1 MKTLTT
7 FMNEVIPAS
16 AGTGKTFRLTDK
28 FIELMDQGVM
38 PEKIVALTFTKKASG
53 EFFDGI
59 LEKLANS
66 SKHDPDS
73 GPISKITGVSEF
85 NNKKALKLLRSFINS
100 MPSLEMGTIDSF
112 LYKMVSSIP
121 FEMGITGDFEILT
134 EHEIQLA
141 RESVLRRIYDGE
153 KYESAMFLNS
163 LKNFSYGKENSGVEA
178 ALSKYLENIH
188 SKFIYNSDAFFWGN
202 ESLIWPEETWLEL
215 DKKALDSKIQRIR
228 EINESL
234 EIKDKITIKL
244 ESFFSWIK
252 LEQLKETYRKNAK
265 E

>member
-1 MKTLTT
+1 
-7 FMNEVIPAS
+7 
-16 AGTGKTFRLTDK
+16 
-28 FIELMDQGVM
+28 
-38 PEKIVALTFTKKASG
+38 
-53 EFFDGI
+53 
-59 LEKLANS
+59 
-66 SKHDPDS
+66 
-73 GPISKITGVSEF
+73 
-85 NNKKALKLLRSFINS
+85 
-100 MPSLEMGTIDSF
+100 
-112 LYKMVSSIP
+112 MVSSIP

-202 ESLIWPEETWLEL
+202 ESLIWPEKTWLEL
-215 DKKALDSKIQRIR
+215 DKKALDSNIQSIR

-234 EIKDKITIKL
+234 EIKEKILIELEPFLLWIIGATEGNVPKECERVVGNLIDKLVKL
-244 ESFFSWIK
+244 RLVTLRLLISD
-252 LEQLKETYRKNAK
+252 L
-265 E
+265 